1 MKLRSGKILTPPLCK
16 KCKKFYG
23 RASWNWKCSN
33 CNGHIQV
40 SLFHT
45 EEFQEKLQIWVK
57 NYIAEAGHLN
67 VLKWSTKY
75 CYQQGG
81 TDVLM
86 GAVLDKFKKDKKYIT
101 AAFAEEL
108 LRNCGIDSI
117 KKSHLICP
125 FIIDWWNMRKY
136 NFKSFELCYYGRYGD
151 DPAQYINSIP
161 PPMPNPP
168 LSRVP

>member
-1 MKLRSGKILTPPLCK
+1 MKLRSGKILLPPLCK
-16 KCKKFYG
+16 LCKKFYG
-23 RASWNWKCSN
+23 RSSWNWKCSN

-45 EEFQEKLQIWVK
+45 KEFQEKLQIWVE
-57 NYIAEAGHLN
+57 NHIADDEHLG

-75 CYQQGG
+75 GCK
-81 TDVLM
+81 TEAALM
-86 GAVLDKFKKDKKYIT
+86 GSVLVKFTKDKKYIT

-117 KKSHLICP
+117 KKSHLVCP

-136 NFKSFELCYYGRYGD
+136 NFKPHELCYYGRYGD

-161 PPMPNPP
+161 PPMPNPH
-168 LSRVP
+168 L